1 MKKENCKKAKKES
14 DEKLHFMHTHVFLA
28 LLKFM
33 RFRSYLNS
41 DLFELSKIVQCKF
54 PGHKN

>member
-14 DEKLHFMHTHVFLA
+14 IEELHFMHTHVFLV

-33 RFRSYLNS
+33 IFRSYLNS
-41 DLFELSKIVQCKF
+41 DLF
-54 PGHKN
+54 